1 MIHSRF
7 FKALSLFLAL
17 LVGGAALSACGT
29 VPSPAG
35 ETGTGPAP
43 ADTDAGTGPSE
54 TEPAET
60 EPDLPDLKAVLSGCN
75 VLVLPSYA
83 GAYLT
88 KAAEDFIKTV
98 KTDLG
103 IDLAIKN
110 RPSSG
115 DCAVYFGNGAKVS
128 RDLYADLQ
136 NAQYRFAEKNG
147 HLLIALGSDVAAQ
160 TVNANISRLLAGK
173 TPLPYTSA
181 QAAKDPVV
189 LRVGTYN
196 IHNGQDVGHN
206 FSTIGAA
213 LSAMDLDIVGLQEV
227 DKNVDRSKNQD
238 SLKLIAESAG
248 YDYYYYTACIPLGAG
263 EYGTGILSRY
273 PILESESVMMPG
285 EGEQRGYG
293 HVKLDVN
300 GTEIDFYN
308 THLAW
313 PSATARAQ
321 QIQVL
326 SQDVQEGERIIL
338 TGDMNCTIEDLDK
351 PFEDY
356 NYVNGFPD
364 DDNHF
369 ITNSEDGAIDNIL
382 FSFDYSL
389 LDCGMVE
396 SGNSDHN
403 MLWALLLLK

>member
-1 MIHSRF
+1 M
-7 FKALSLFLAL
+7 KT
-17 LVGGAALSACGT
+17 LV
-29 VPSPAG
+29 
-35 ETGTGPAP
+35 EI
-43 ADTDAGTGPSE
+43 
-54 TEPAET
+54 
-60 EPDLPDLKAVLSGCN
+60 
-75 VLVLPSYA
+75 
-83 GAYLT
+83 LT
-88 KAAEDFIKTV
+88 HKI
-98 KTDLG
+98 L
-103 IDLAIKN
+103 
-110 RPSSG
+110 
-115 DCAVYFGNGAKVS
+115 
-128 RDLYADLQ
+128 
-136 NAQYRFAEKNG
+136 RFAQN
-147 HLLIALGSDVAAQ
+147 D
-160 TVNANISRLLAGK
+160 
-173 TPLPYTSA
+173 
-181 QAAKDPVV
+181 
-189 LRVGTYN
+189 
-196 IHNGQDVGHN
+196 
-206 FSTIGAA
+206 
-213 LSAMDLDIVGLQEV
+213 
-227 DKNVDRSKNQD
+227 
-238 SLKLIAESAG
+238 
-248 YDYYYYTACIPLGAG
+248 
-263 EYGTGILSRY
+263 
-273 PILESESVMMPG
+273 ESESVMMPG

-326 SQDVQEGERIIL
+326 SQDVQDGEHIIL

-403 MLWALLLLK
+403 MLWALLVLK